1 LITTTCAIYGYI
13 WLRLHHASQEALI
26 DQTPCRLHPM
36 QQCRREGQCLT
47 LFADIKLWIPQKAS
61 SYRKMRTEALEVLH
75 ATKITL
81 PGTPLSLVLCATA
94 PRLSNHNTGLHPV
107 DSDHENFTCM
117 SRWLEV
123 RERRTFFA
131 LLSQDCI
138 PCAGWPDK
146 SLCHS
151 RTPSEDRH
159 AMHTILPRLEKEK
172 DVEPSWESC
181 SFSLSRFAIPSA
193 AKEE

>member
-1 LITTTCAIYGYI
+1 M
-13 WLRLHHASQEALI
+13 
-26 DQTPCRLHPM
+26 PP
-36 QQCRREGQCLT
+36 

-123 RERRTFFA
+123 QERRTSSRYYPKTA
-131 LLSQDCI
+131 SHVPAGPTKASAILVPRPKTGM
-138 PCAGWPDK
+138 PC
-146 SLCHS
+146 
-151 RTPSEDRH
+151 TPSFLGWRKRKMSSQVGKAAHLAFPD
-159 AMHTILPRLEKEK
+159 
-172 DVEPSWESC
+172 
-181 SFSLSRFAIPSA
+181 SRFAIPSP